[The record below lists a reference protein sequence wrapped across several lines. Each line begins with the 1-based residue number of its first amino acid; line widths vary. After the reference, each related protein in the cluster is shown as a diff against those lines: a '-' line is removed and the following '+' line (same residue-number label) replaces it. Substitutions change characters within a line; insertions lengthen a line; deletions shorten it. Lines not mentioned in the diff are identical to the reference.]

1 MSVVARAAQGG
12 GVFIVRVICRS
23 NTRDFFGD
31 REALDELHSEQNC
44 ERAASLRRAHGGV
57 VRSSGR
63 SNLSGVAKEE
73 TELQREEGRPS
84 ESTA

>member
-1 MSVVARAAQGG
+1 MEPEAQI
-12 GVFIVRVICRS
+12 FSERRVICRS
-23 NTRDFFGD
+23 NSRDFFGD

-44 ERAASLRRAHGGV
+44 EYVRSLRRAHVGF
-57 VRSSGR
+57 VRSVDGQASAR
-63 SNLSGVAKEE
+63 NSKEE